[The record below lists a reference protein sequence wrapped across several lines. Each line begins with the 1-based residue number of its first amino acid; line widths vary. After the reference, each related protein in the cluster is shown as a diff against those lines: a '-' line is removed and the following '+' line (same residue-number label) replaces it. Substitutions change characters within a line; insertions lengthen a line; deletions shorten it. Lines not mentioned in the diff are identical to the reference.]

1 MVLGSDR
8 SAKHAGES
16 AGAGRPA
23 VALRFGI
30 GVAAA
35 VAGTLLHDV
44 VEFGRP
50 ALENTGVVTG
60 VLLAGAFAWSAFPAR
75 RRLVRSAM
83 LAFVSAFL
91 VLGAFASV
99 LPLPLWPF
107 EPDQSLVHYA
117 VHAVWAGALGVTISM
132 LLRLPD
138 REDRRA

>member
-8 SAKHAGES
+8 SAQHAAEG
-16 AGAGRPA
+16 AGAGRQA

-30 GVAAA
+30 GVATAT
-35 VAGTLLHDV
+35 AGTLLHDV

-60 VLLAGAFAWSAFPAR
+60 VLLAGAFAWSALPAR
-75 RRLVRSAM
+75 RRLVRYAM
-83 LAFVSAFL
+83 LTFVSAFL
-91 VLGAFASV
+91 VLGAVASV

-117 VHAVWAGALGVTISM
+117 VHVVWAAALGVSISM
-132 LLRLPD
+132 LLRLP
-138 REDRRA
+138 ASA